1 MRDGGGGADG
11 TQARQHPNPDYQKT
25 TGAPS
30 FTMKSSQ

>member
-1 MRDGGGGADG
+1 MPDKADG
-11 TQARQHPNPDYQKT
+11 TQATATPESSPDYQKT